1 MAGDRERP
9 AGDGARED
17 RVTTQRIETRLD
29 ESTVREL
36 DGWRAGRTPQPSRS
50 EAVRLLLEERLCGG
64 RRAEGKQVVRGVCPS
79 AERLGALYALERV
92 SGFGPVKFRALHE
105 AGVEPSAALERPELL
120 PFKGPTGDK
129 LRRGIESLSTA
140 DLSAVR
146 ARAVDQVERAQAMG
160 ASILTHGD
168 PAYPERVYAS
178 NNPVPVLYV
187 RGDPSLWDGGTA
199 VAVVGSRNTR
209 EPYASAARTFAA
221 VAARSRVLVVS
232 GFAMGADSIGHQ
244 GALEAGG
251 RTVCVMPCGL
261 DNVFPPE
268 NRGLWERLLADE
280 NAVFVSQFGFG
291 QRASSLLLRKRNK
304 LIVAFVQGVVVA
316 QSAVDGGAM
325 NAYRFAREQRKP
337 VAAFDSDGSRD
348 TTGNAAIGND
358 GRTGGFVC
366 ESAGKESEYE
376 AWLQKLSSWT

>member
-1 MAGDRERP
+1 M
-9 AGDGARED
+9 
-17 RVTTQRIETRLD
+17 
-29 ESTVREL
+29 
-36 DGWRAGRTPQPSRS
+36 
-50 EAVRLLLEERLCGG
+50 LLEERLCGARHAERQAAPG
-64 RRAEGKQVVRGVCPS
+64 RLGPDAV
-79 AERLGALYALERV
+79 RLGALYALERV
-92 SGFGPVKFRALHE
+92 NGFGPGKFRALHQ

-120 PFKGPTGDK
+120 PFKGRTGDK
-129 LRRGIESLSTA
+129 LRRGIESLSPA
-140 DLSAVR
+140 DFSAAR
-146 ARAVDQVERAQAMG
+146 SRAVDQVERAQAIG
-160 ASILTHGD
+160 ASILMHGD
-168 PAYPERVYAS
+168 PGYPERVYAS

-187 RGDPSLWDGGTA
+187 RGNPSVWDGGTA

-209 EPYASAARTFAA
+209 EPYASAARKFAA
-221 VAARSRVLVVS
+221 VAARNRVLVVS

-268 NRGLWERLLADE
+268 NRGLWEELLT
-280 NAVFVSQFGFG
+280 NPHAVFVTEFGFG

-325 NAYRFAREQRKP
+325 NAYRFAREQKKP
-337 VAAFDSDGSRD
+337 VAAF
-348 TTGNAAIGND
+348 GND
-358 GRTGGFVC
+358 GSGDTSGNAVIGRDTRTGGYIL
-366 ESAGKESEYE
+366 ESTGTESEYE

>member
-1 MAGDRERP
+1 M
-9 AGDGARED
+9 
-17 RVTTQRIETRLD
+17 
-29 ESTVREL
+29 
-36 DGWRAGRTPQPSRS
+36 
-50 EAVRLLLEERLCGG
+50 LLEERLCGG
-64 RRAEGKQVVRGVCPS
+64 RRAEGKQVVRGVCPN

-129 LRRGIESLSTA
+129 LRRGIESLSAA

-376 AWLQKLSSWT
+376 AWLQKLCSWT

>member
-1 MAGDRERP
+1 M
-9 AGDGARED
+9 
-17 RVTTQRIETRLD
+17 QRIEMLLD
-29 ESTVREL
+29 EATIREL

-50 EAVRLLLEERLCGG
+50 EAIRLLLEETLCGG
-64 RRAEGKQVVRGVCPS
+64 RRAKRQPAAGELDLD

-92 SGFGPVKFRALHE
+92 TGFGPVKFRTLHQ
-105 AGVEPSAALERPELL
+105 AGVYPSAALERPELL
-120 PFKGPTGDK
+120 PFKGRTGEK
-129 LRRGIESLSTA
+129 LRQGIKSLSHK
-140 DLSAVR
+140 DLSAAR
-146 ARAVDQVERAQAMG
+146 ARAVDQIERAKQIG

-168 PAYPERVYAS
+168 PGYPERVYAS

-187 RGDPSLWDGGTA
+187 RGDPSVWDGATA

-209 EPYASAARTFAA
+209 EPYASAARSFAA
-221 VAARSRVLVVS
+221 VAARKQVLVVS
-232 GFAMGADSIGHQ
+232 GFAIGADSIGHQ
-244 GALEAGG
+244 GSLEAGG

-268 NRGLWERLLADE
+268 NRGLWEELLMDPR
-280 NAVFVSQFGFG
+280 AVFVSEFGFG

-325 NAYRFAREQRKP
+325 NAYRFAREQRKL
-337 VAAFDSDGSRD
+337 VAAFSNDGSRD
-348 TTGNAAIGND
+348 TTGNAVIGD
-358 GRTGGFVC
+358 DVRTGGYVL
-366 ESAGKESEYE
+366 ETSSRESEYE